1 MYVYIYSVCVCFNTI
16 CSRRCI
22 PVYMLNKQ
30 TIPGAPGKAFSRKS
44 ETFSL
49 EPICRSLGDPTM
61 AMKVEVLATDFGWL
75 RWFS

>member
-1 MYVYIYSVCVCFNTI
+1 MQPKVHPSIHVE
-16 CSRRCI
+16 
-22 PVYMLNKQ
+22 Q
-30 TIPGAPGKAFSRKS
+30 TNYPWSAGEAFSRKS

>member
-1 MYVYIYSVCVCFNTI
+1 
-16 CSRRCI
+16 
-22 PVYMLNKQ
+22 MLNKQ